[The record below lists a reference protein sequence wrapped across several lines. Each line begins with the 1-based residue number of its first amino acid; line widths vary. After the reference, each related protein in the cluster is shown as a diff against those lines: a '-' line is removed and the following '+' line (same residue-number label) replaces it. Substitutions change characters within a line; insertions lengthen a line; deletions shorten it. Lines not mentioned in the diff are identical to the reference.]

1 MTGDFRQTLPVIPRG
16 TRADQIHSCVKA
28 SELWK
33 KVQVFHLTQNVR
45 TLLSGDP
52 DAKVFEE
59 VLLKMGEGELTG
71 TGIIAVPEEVCVRDK
86 NALIEVIFPNIAIN
100 YKTEGWLS
108 KRAIL
113 APKNKMVD
121 DINSALLQKIPSQQ
135 KIYYSKDFPINAH
148 DSIKFPQ
155 EVLNNLE
162 FPGNFKFD

>member
-52 DAKVFEE
+52 NAKAFEE
-59 VLLKMGEGELTG
+59 TLLKMGEGELTE
-71 TGIIAVPEEVCVRDK
+71 TGVVAVPEEVCVKDK
-86 NALIEVIFPNIAIN
+86 GELIGAIFPNIETN
-100 YKTEGWLS
+100 YKTPNWLS

-121 DINSALLQKIPSQQ
+121 SLNLELLKKLPGEE
-135 KIYYSKDFPINAH
+135 KTYKSKDFPIQAH
-148 DSIKFPQ
+148 DSIKYPQ
-155 EVLNNLE
+155 EVLNGLGKV
-162 FPGNFKFD
+162 F

>member
-33 KVQVFHLTQNVR
+33 KVQVFHLTQNIR

-52 DAKVFEE
+52 NAKDFEE
-59 VLLKMGEGELTG
+59 TLLEMGEGELDKD
-71 TGIIAVPEEVCVRDK
+71 GIVTVPKEVYVK
-86 NALIEVIFPNIAIN
+86 NKAEMIDAIFPDIETNFRTPN
-100 YKTEGWLS
+100 WLS

-121 DINSALLQKIPSQQ
+121 SLNSELLKKIPGDE
-135 KIYYSKDFPINAH
+135 KTYKSKDFPIQAH
-148 DSIKFPQ
+148 DSVKYPQ
-155 EVLNNLE
+155 EVLNGLGKYLMVNA
-162 FPGNFKFD
+162 